1 MASYSVIILKMPVM
15 KKKYFFL
22 LFFLFVF
29 NFSFSQIH
37 EEMKAIKLY
46 PNPAKTFF
54 SIDSQDVKIYKI
66 EIYSLIG
73 IKEREIRSHFKYI
86 DINTLPKGIYMV
98 KIYSSKAYVVKK
110 LIKNSS
116 Q

>member
-1 MASYSVIILKMPVM
+1 M

-22 LFFLFVF
+22 LFFLFIF
-29 NFSFSQIH
+29 HSSFSQTP
-37 EEMKAIKLY
+37 EEMKEIKLY

-54 SIDSQDVKIYKI
+54 SIDSRDIKIDKI

-86 DINTLPKGIYMV
+86 DINTLPKGIYMI

-110 LIKNSS
+110 LIKNPS